1 MLGIPSV
8 IWTDKNGND
17 RGIDLCSRLLRD
29 RIIMV
34 TGEINDELAES
45 VVSQLLY
52 LEAEDPD
59 KPVKMFIN
67 SQGGSCLA
75 GLSII
80 SCMQTISCPVH
91 TIISGLAASMGIVI
105 AASGDKGHR
114 SIYPLS
120 RVMIH
125 QCSGGQS
132 GNVQDVRANY
142 KEMEKINDILM
153 EHLAKCCGKDS
164 ETVRND
170 CQRDTWY
177 GPEEIVEYG
186 LVDEIIKSHKE

>member
-8 IWTDKNGND
+8 IWKDGNGNERAVD
-17 RGIDLCSRLLRD
+17 ITTRLLKD

-52 LEAEDPD
+52 LEAEDRD
-59 KPVKMFIN
+59 KPIKMFVN

-132 GNVQDVRANY
+132 GNVQDVRVNY

-153 EHLAKCCGKDS
+153 EHLAKCCGKDP
-164 ETVRND
+164 ETIRND

-177 GPEEIVEYG
+177 GPEEIIEYG
-186 LVDEIIKSHKE
+186 LVDKLIESHKE

>member
-1 MLGIPSV
+1 MSFNPGV
-8 IWTDKNGND
+8 VHKDKNGNE
-17 RGIDLCSRLLRD
+17 RLIDIGTRLLMD
-29 RIIMV
+29 RIIMC
-34 TGEINDELAES
+34 TGEITDELAES
-45 VVSQLLY
+45 IVAQLLY
-52 LEAEDPD
+52 LEAEDKD
-59 KPVKMFIN
+59 KPIKMLIN

-105 AASGDKGHR
+105 AASGEKGNR

-125 QCSGGQS
+125 QCSGGQA
-132 GNVQDVRANY
+132 GNIQDVRANY
-142 KEMEKINDILM
+142 KEMEKVNDILM
-153 EHLAKCCGKDS
+153 EQLAKCCGKDI

-177 GPEEIVEYG
+177 GPKEIIAYG
-186 LVDEIIKSHKE
+186 LIDKIIKSHK

>member
-1 MLGIPSV
+1 MSFNPGV
-8 IWTDKNGND
+8 VHKDKNGNE
-17 RGIDLCSRLLRD
+17 RLIDIGTRLLMD
-29 RIIMV
+29 RIIMC
-34 TGEINDELAES
+34 TGEITDELAES
-45 VVSQLLY
+45 IVAQLLY
-52 LEAEDPD
+52 LEAEDKD
-59 KPVKMFIN
+59 KPIKMLIN

-105 AASGDKGHR
+105 AASGEKGNR

-132 GNVQDVRANY
+132 GNIQDVRANY
-142 KEMEKINDILM
+142 KEMEKVNDILM
-153 EHLAKCCGKDS
+153 EQLAKCCGKDI

-177 GPEEIVEYG
+177 GAKEIIAYG
-186 LVDEIIKSHKE
+186 LIDKIVKSHK

>member
-52 LEAEDPD
+52 LEAEDKD
-59 KPVKMFIN
+59 KPIKMFIN

-105 AASGDKGHR
+105 AASGEKGNR

-120 RVMIH
+120 REMVH

-132 GNVQDVRANY
+132 GNVQDVRVNY
-142 KEMEKINDILM
+142 KEMERINDMTM
-153 EHLAKCCGKDS
+153 EHLAKCCGKKV
-164 ETVRND
+164 TQLKKD
-170 CQRDTWY
+170 CERDLWLDAK
-177 GPEEIVEYG
+177 EAIEYG
-186 LVDEIIKSHKE
+186 VVDELIEKHK

>member
-1 MLGIPSV
+1 MLNVPGV
-8 IWTDKNGND
+8 IWRDRNGNE
-17 RGIDLCSRLLRD
+17 RGIDLVTRLLKD
-29 RIIMV
+29 RIVMC
-34 TGEINDELAES
+34 TDEITNELAES
-45 VVSQLLY
+45 IVAQLLY
-52 LEAEDPD
+52 LEAEDKD
-59 KPVKMFIN
+59 KPIKMFVN

-80 SCMQTISCPVH
+80 SCMETISCPVH
-91 TIISGLAASMGIVI
+91 TVISGLAASMGIVI
-105 AASGDKGHR
+105 AASGEKGNR

-132 GNVQDVRANY
+132 GNIQDVRANY
-142 KEMEKINDILM
+142 KEMEKVNDILM
-153 EHLAKCCGKDS
+153 EQLAKCCGKDV

-177 GPEEIVEYG
+177 GPEEIIAYG
-186 LVDEIIKSHKE
+186 LVDKVVKSHK

>member
-1 MLGIPSV
+1 MLTIPHV
-8 IWTDKNGND
+8 IYRDINGNE
-17 RGIDLCSRLLRD
+17 RAVDLNSRLLQD
-29 RIIMV
+29 RIICC
-34 TGEINDELAES
+34 TGEITDELAEAI
-45 VVSQLLY
+45 VMQLLY
-52 LEAEDPD
+52 LEAEDKD
-59 KPVKMFIN
+59 KPIKMLIN
-67 SQGGSCLA
+67 SRGGSCLA

-80 SCMQTISCPVH
+80 SCMETISCPVY
-91 TIISGLAASMGIVI
+91 TIISGLAASMAIVI
-105 AASGDKGHR
+105 AASGEKGHR

-132 GNVQDVRANY
+132 GNVQDVRVNY

-164 ETVRND
+164 EIVRND

-177 GPEEIVEYG
+177 GPKEIIEYGLIDEIVE
-186 LVDEIIKSHKE
+186 KHK

>member
-1 MLGIPSV
+1 MLSIPHV
-8 IWTDKNGND
+8 IWKDENGNERAVD
-17 RGIDLCSRLLRD
+17 ITTRLLKD
-29 RIIMV
+29 RIVMV

-52 LEAEDPD
+52 LEAEDRD

-132 GNVQDVRANY
+132 GNVQDVRVNY

-153 EHLAKCCGKDS
+153 EHLAKCCGKDQ
-164 ETVRND
+164 ETIRND

-177 GPEEIVEYG
+177 GPEEIIEYG
-186 LVDEIIKSHKE
+186 LVDEIIKSRK

>member
-1 MLGIPSV
+1 MSFNPGV
-8 IWTDKNGND
+8 VHKDKNGNE
-17 RGIDLCSRLLRD
+17 RLIDIGTRLLMD
-29 RIIMV
+29 RIIMC
-34 TGEINDELAES
+34 TGEITDELAES
-45 VVSQLLY
+45 IVAQLLY

-59 KPVKMFIN
+59 KPITMLIN

-105 AASGDKGHR
+105 AASGEKGNR

-132 GNVQDVRANY
+132 GNIQDVRANY
-142 KEMEKINDILM
+142 KEMEKVNDILM
-153 EHLAKCCGKDS
+153 EQLAKCCGKDI

-177 GPEEIVEYG
+177 GPKEIIAYG
-186 LVDEIIKSHKE
+186 LIDKIVKSHK